1 MLLEI
6 KIEFSHDNR
15 MIFNE
20 ICEILLK
27 IIQSEIGRGPGPVQL
42 IGVRF
47 WPGPVRFWEYGSKKK
62 DRARSG

>member
-27 IIQSEIGRGPGPVQL
+27 IIQLEIGQGPSPVQL

-47 WPGPVRFWEYGSKKK
+47 WPGPVRF
-62 DRARSG
+62 